1 MGERAILDN
10 EKQNLS
16 NLELKV
22 EKLSNIFE
30 SAVEIQDEDSYV
42 ECYSPE
48 RKKTYLELSSVQK
61 QVIDLETKF
70 EDYNNEIVSNKS
82 RYDNILNS
90 ISKLEVRMD
99 KISKKV
105 QRISNNSHNVLLD
118 SDVN

>member
-1 MGERAILDN
+1 MGNRLSASAKKIFGKGESETTPTKSTELDERAILDN

-70 EDYNNEIVSNKS
+70 EDYNDEIVSNKV
-82 RYDNILNS
+82 NILF
-90 ISKLEVRMD
+90 
-99 KISKKV
+99 
-105 QRISNNSHNVLLD
+105 
-118 SDVN
+118 